1 MKNTVRT
8 DRKRAW
14 KVVDIPVET
23 NVENLTPAD
32 KFLQRTLDDEPTEEQ
47 LPNIPMI
54 PISDDVDGN
63 LELNEPARKK
73 LVVEADRPFDLFPS
87 VQEVE
92 TEFPRSSLEVPTSPT
107 KPDVFNARKAYLSPA
122 VAGTTTVPQTQ
133 LNGETDRE
141 VQKSILDAV
150 QKKIGTYNGYK
161 NAKTIKEFIERF
173 ERYCTLAKLHDRTQ
187 VSLLPIYL
195 DAKAK
200 TWWDYY
206 AAKVLPVLLT
216 SDVNAWPTVKTA
228 LHLEFMPKD
237 FIIDAT
243 KRLHELNLNNGLSA
257 FIQNFRDIAQSI
269 PNIGEDELI
278 RTLEGAITADHR
290 DYLDSHRE
298 YCHDSRSTLEL
309 LQAYAERHEKK
320 KTYEKSKSG
329 LVCFNCGKVGH
340 KRTDCRIRANPN
352 QVNVHLNSLQDCTA
366 PRSSNSSV
374 NTIPVGQC
382 QYTEDEMRD
391 FRRY

>member
-1 MKNTVRT
+1 MKNTVRA

-14 KVVDIPVET
+14 KVVDAPVGTVITESPT
-23 NVENLTPAD
+23 SVDE
-32 KFLQRTLDDEPTEEQ
+32 FLQRTLDDEPMEEQ

-87 VQEVE
+87 VQKVE
-92 TEFPRSSLEVPTSPT
+92 TEFPRSSLEVTTSPT

-150 QKKIGTYNGYK
+150 QKKIGTYNGHK

-216 SDVNAWPTVKTA
+216 SDVNAWPIVKTA

-243 KRLHELNLNNGLSA
+243 KRLHELNLNQGLSA
-257 FIQNFRDIAQSI
+257 FIQSFRDIAQSI
-269 PNIGEDELI
+269 PNIGEDELT

-298 YCHDSRSTLEL
+298 YCHDSRSALEL
-309 LQAYAERHEKK
+309 LQAYAKRHEKK
-320 KTYEKSKSG
+320 KTYDATRSKND
-329 LVCFNCGKVGH
+329 LICFNCGKVGH
-340 KRTDCRIRANPN
+340 KRTDCRLRANPN
-352 QVNVHLNSLQDCTA
+352 RVNVHLNSLRDRTA
-366 PRSSNSSV
+366 TSAKSIGRLTMVFS
-374 NTIPVGQC
+374 T
-382 QYTEDEMRD
+382 
-391 FRRY
+391 

>member
-14 KVVDIPVET
+14 KVADIPVET
-23 NVENLTPAD
+23 IVKNSTPAD
-32 KFLQRTLDDEPTEEQ
+32 EFLQKTLNDEPMEET

-54 PISDDVDGN
+54 PVSVEPIDEN
-63 LELNEPARKK
+63 LELNKPARKK
-73 LVVEADRPFDLFPS
+73 LAVEADRPFDLFPS
-87 VQEVE
+87 DQEAE
-92 TEFPRSSLEVPTSPT
+92 TELPRSSLEAPASPM
-107 KPDVFNARKAYLSPA
+107 KSDVFNARKAYLLPA
-122 VAGTTTVPQTQ
+122 VAATTVPQTQ
-133 LNGETDRE
+133 LNGKTDRE

-150 QKKIGTYNGYK
+150 QKKIGTYNGHK

-216 SDVNAWPTVKTA
+216 SDVNAWPIVKTA

-243 KRLHELNLNNGLSA
+243 KRLHELNLNQGLSA

-269 PNIGEDELI
+269 PNIGEDELT
-278 RTLEGAITADHR
+278 RTL
-290 DYLDSHRE
+290 
-298 YCHDSRSTLEL
+298 
-309 LQAYAERHEKK
+309 
-320 KTYEKSKSG
+320 
-329 LVCFNCGKVGH
+329 
-340 KRTDCRIRANPN
+340 
-352 QVNVHLNSLQDCTA
+352 
-366 PRSSNSSV
+366 
-374 NTIPVGQC
+374 
-382 QYTEDEMRD
+382 
-391 FRRY
+391 